1 MRKRYPQ
8 PDRVLPALKGLFCLL
23 LCSLFL
29 SGCGFKLRGAY
40 VLPQVMQTTVIE
52 TAQPRSEL
60 IRALKRGLKASG
72 VKLVDE
78 AMHSAAVLSVL
89 NEKRSKRIVS
99 LDARGRAREYTLT
112 YAVSFSVKARLQE
125 FEIKQ
130 QTVQIDRDY
139 VFDTEDVLGN
149 SREEKRLYQEMGGDL
164 VRLILL
170 RLQSQAK

>member
-29 SGCGFKLRGAY
+29 SGCGFKLRG
-40 VLPQVMQTTVIE
+40 
-52 TAQPRSEL
+52 AQPRSEL